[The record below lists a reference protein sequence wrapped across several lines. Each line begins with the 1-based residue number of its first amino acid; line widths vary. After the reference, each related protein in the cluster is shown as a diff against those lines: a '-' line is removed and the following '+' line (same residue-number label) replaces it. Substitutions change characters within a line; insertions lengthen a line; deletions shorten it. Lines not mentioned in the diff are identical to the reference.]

1 MAEVRFSVKLDGV
14 EQTVNSINDLED
26 ALKRTKSEL
35 ANVDIGSAAFK
46 DLQKQARA
54 LDSELKNIQ
63 KATEGVD
70 TAKLAGSFAKLGETV
85 VGGFA
90 VATSAL
96 KLFGRESE
104 DLTKAQEQAQQT
116 LTLILGAR
124 AIAEG
129 VVEGAAAARL
139 IVDKVSL
146 ITTNALTIA
155 FGRQTVALAAEAAA
169 AGTATAAQTALNTAM
184 KLSPIGLLIGS
195 ITALIV
201 YWEDLAEA
209 TGLANTDLEEY
220 NATQDKVSKEAQDKL
235 ATSLASIT
243 TNFNELQNAISQT
256 TGAAQKSWLTTAL
269 KDLPE
274 LINLTGDEADAV
286 DQVNEALQFRIT
298 LGQAEEKRKTNLE
311 LISGL
316 LKDIATGEREGVKLS
331 QEQLNSASNRINTL
345 RDENQVLAQQIGTL
359 KAQLDATISTEAAK
373 KKAVEE
379 TKKASDEAF
388 KKRLEQI
395 KQEREEVRQ
404 LLLSI
409 RQETKQNLE
418 DIAIDQEEANAN
430 LIEDT
435 FLREQKLLEISA
447 KRQNTELER
456 QRQANIE
463 KIKSTSLSANEETKA
478 IEVIN
483 QEFAKRR
490 QANEEALQQNLV
502 ELNQRRAEQV
512 AQVDAALLTELNF
525 GDAQFADTR
534 RKRELDDAAFRNE
547 LSQRRL
553 TDGVIFDRLTIKQ
566 REDYLNTLNQLEQDS
581 LDIQR
586 QQRIADNNAEEQR
599 ELQLARDRFKRG
611 ELTAE
616 QLGQIEANLLT
627 TRLQK
632 NAQVE
637 EDIAQQR
644 IAINKKTEE
653 QILQERIRGIQTY
666 LQFATQGL
674 QALSTVSQTIET
686 VRLQNVD
693 AANQRELEAN
703 NSKNQSIL
711 DQEIARI
718 NNEQI
723 SETEKQKKIEA
734 ASKKAQDQKAKDD
747 KKTEDKIEKQRNEIR
762 KQAFARTKALN
773 IATALVNGAQSVLQA
788 IAQFGPPPSPL
799 GIAGIAAAGVITAAQ
814 VAAIASQ
821 QYQETGGTT
830 PSLNLPDT
838 TANIAGGET
847 AGPANTGGFSLFN
860 PDLVNITQTGGRG
873 AAGGGG
879 STGPLR
885 VIVVESD
892 ITDVQGRVRATVDQ
906 ASFG

>member
-1 MAEVRFSVKLDGV
+1 MAEVRLKVVLDGA
-14 EQTVNSINDLED
+14 EQTINTVSQLED
-26 ALKRTKSEL
+26 ALQRTKNEL
-35 ANVDIGSAAFK
+35 AGLEIGSTGFK
-46 DLQKQARA
+46 TLQNQARQ

-139 IVDKVSL
+139 IVDKVSI
-146 ITTNALTIA
+146 ITTNALTLA

-201 YWEDLAEA
+201 YWQDLAEA

-220 NATQDKVSKEAQDKL
+220 NATQDKVAKEAQDKL
-235 ATSLASIT
+235 ATSLATLT
-243 TNFNELQNAISQT
+243 TNTNELQKAITET

-274 LINLTGDEADAV
+274 LINLTGDEVDAV
-286 DQVNEALQFRIT
+286 QKVNEALQFRLT
-298 LGQAEEKRKTNLE
+298 LSQREEKRKTNLE
-311 LISGL
+311 LIAGL
-316 LKDIATGEREGVKLS
+316 LKDINTGEREGEKLS
-331 QEQLNSASNRINTL
+331 RDQLRSAELRVEFLRQENADLSRL
-345 RDENQVLAQQIGTL
+345 IGTQ

-395 KQEREEVRQ
+395 RQEREEVRQ

-430 LIEDT
+430 LIENT
-435 FLREQKLLEISA
+435 FTREERLLEITA
-447 KRQNTELER
+447 KRQATELER

-463 KIKSTSLSANEETKA
+463 KVKATSLGADEENKA

-490 QANEEALQQNLV
+490 QANEEILQQSLV
-502 ELNQRRAEQV
+502 ELNQRRAAQI

-534 RKRELDDAAFRNE
+534 RKRELDDAAFRNQ
-547 LSQRRL
+547 LVQRRL
-553 TDGVIFDRLTIKQ
+553 SDGVIFDRLTIKQ

-611 ELTAE
+611 ELTTE

-644 IAINKKTEE
+644 IATNKKTEE
-653 QILQERIRGIQTY
+653 QILQERLRGLQTY

-674 QALSTVSQTIET
+674 QALSTVSQAITDAQTFKVEEANAKE
-686 VRLQNVD
+686 L
-693 AANQRELEAN
+693 AANSA
-703 NSKNQSIL
+703 KNQEIL
-711 DQEIARI
+711 NQELARIDQES
-718 NNEQI
+718 I
-723 SETEKQKKIEA
+723 SEADKQKKREDA
-734 ASKKAQDQKAKDD
+734 LKKQNEKKGKDD
-747 KKTEDKIEKQRNEIR
+747 KATEEKIEKQRNEIR
-762 KQAFARTKALN
+762 KKAFARTKALN
-773 IATALVNGAQSVLQA
+773 LATAAINGFQAVLQA

-799 GIAGIAAAGVITAAQ
+799 GIAGIAAAGAITAAQ
-814 VAAIASQ
+814 IGAILSQ
-821 QYQETGGTT
+821 QYQEEGGASA
-830 PSLNLPDT
+830 PDLALPDT
-838 TANIAGGET
+838 STNVGVITPTAPRE
-847 AGPANTGGFSLFN
+847 GGFTLFN
-860 PDLVNITQTGGRG
+860 PDLVNVTQTGGRG

-879 STGPLR
+879 TMGPLR

-892 ITDVQGRVRATVDQ
+892 ITNAQNSVRTTVDQ